1 MNQYKI
7 EMKEIFRK
15 EILVCAESESEATDI
30 VEKAYLRTNML
41 DHSYKDLAAVETK
54 VIEKREENE
63 YEEIEE
69 ENIIDKKSRENI
81 KETID
86 QMYENIKETIDQM
99 YENIKEMDNALTED
113 DIVYIDMLIENL
125 EDNLEDLKDVVRKI
139 E

>member
-15 EILVCAESESEATDI
+15 EILVCAESEKEATDI

-54 VIEKREENE
+54 VIGKREENNYDE
-63 YEEIEE
+63 MEE
-69 ENIIDKKSRENI
+69 ENIIDKESSENI
-81 KETID
+81 KETIN
-86 QMYENIKETIDQM
+86 QMYENL
-99 YENIKEMDNALTED
+99 KEMDNALIED

-125 EDNLEDLKDVVRKI
+125 EDNIEDLKEVVREI

>member
-15 EILVCAESESEATDI
+15 EILVCAESEKEATDI

-54 VIEKREENE
+54 IIGKREENNYDE
-63 YEEIEE
+63 MEE
-69 ENIIDKKSRENI
+69 ENIIDKESRENI
-81 KETID
+81 KETIN
-86 QMYENIKETIDQM
+86 QMYENL
-99 YENIKEMDNALTED
+99 KEMENALTED

-125 EDNLEDLKDVVRKI
+125 EDNIEDLKEVVREI

>member
-15 EILVCAESESEATDI
+15 EILVCAESEKEATDI

-54 VIEKREENE
+54 VIGKREENNYDE
-63 YEEIEE
+63 MEE
-69 ENIIDKKSRENI
+69 ENIIDKESRENI
-81 KETID
+81 KGTID
-86 QMYENIKETIDQM
+86 QMYENL
-99 YENIKEMDNALTED
+99 KEMDNALVED

-125 EDNLEDLKDVVRKI
+125 ENNIEDLKEVVREI

>member
-15 EILVCAESESEATDI
+15 EILVCAESEKEATDI

-54 VIEKREENE
+54 IIGKREENNYGE
-63 YEEIEE
+63 MEE
-69 ENIIDKKSRENI
+69 ENIIDKESRENI
-81 KETID
+81 KGTID
-86 QMYENIKETIDQM
+86 QMYENL
-99 YENIKEMDNALTED
+99 KEMENALVED

-125 EDNLEDLKDVVRKI
+125 EDNIEDLKEVVREI

>member
-15 EILVCAESESEATDI
+15 EILVCAESEKEATDI

-54 VIEKREENE
+54 VIGKREENNYGE
-63 YEEIEE
+63 MEE
-69 ENIIDKKSRENI
+69 ENIIDKESRENI
-81 KETID
+81 KGTID
-86 QMYENIKETIDQM
+86 QMYENL
-99 YENIKEMDNALTED
+99 KEMDNALVED

-125 EDNLEDLKDVVRKI
+125 EDNIEDLKEVVREI

>member
-69 ENIIDKKSRENI
+69 ENIIDKESRENI

-86 QMYENIKETIDQM
+86 QMN
-99 YENIKEMDNALTED
+99 ENIKEMDNALTED

-125 EDNLEDLKDVVRKI
+125 EDNIEDLKEVVREI

>member
-15 EILVCAESESEATDI
+15 EILVCAESEKEATDI

-54 VIEKREENE
+54 VIGKRKENNYDE
-63 YEEIEE
+63 MEE
-69 ENIIDKKSRENI
+69 ENIIDKESRENI
-81 KETID
+81 KETIN
-86 QMYENIKETIDQM
+86 QMYENL
-99 YENIKEMDNALTED
+99 KEMDNALVED

-125 EDNLEDLKDVVRKI
+125 EDNIEDLKEVVREI